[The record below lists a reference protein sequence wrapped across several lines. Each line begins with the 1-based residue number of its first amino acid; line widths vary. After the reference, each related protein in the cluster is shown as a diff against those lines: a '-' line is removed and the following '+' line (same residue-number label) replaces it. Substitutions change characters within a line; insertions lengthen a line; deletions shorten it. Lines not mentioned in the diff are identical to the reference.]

1 MEVGLLTLAFSFSLL
16 LMVGCGE
23 KKDPLP
29 SPTHLPLWDPLQ
41 PGQSP

>member
-1 MEVGLLTLAFSFSLL
+1 MEAGSLALPFPFSLL
-16 LMVGCGE
+16 LMVGCVE
-23 KKDPLP
+23 KKDPP